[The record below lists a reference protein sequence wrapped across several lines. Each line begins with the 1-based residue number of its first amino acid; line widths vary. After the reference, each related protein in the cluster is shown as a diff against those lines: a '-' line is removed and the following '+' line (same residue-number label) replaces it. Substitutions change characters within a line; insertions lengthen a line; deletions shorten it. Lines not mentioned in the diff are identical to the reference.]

1 MALYNI
7 EFLHT
12 VLIIICHV
20 VAMKPFTLYLI
31 LALFVSACSKQQSQ
45 SEYGLNEVGQLI
57 TAEYGIVY
65 NVRLIDITGST
76 TSASTASPVGATVGG
91 MTGPAGTYV
100 GGEVGSLWGSGM
112 GAAEEAATAKKGYE
126 YTVVTESNVT
136 KTLVQYQN
144 PEDIVF
150 KPGDLVLIQ
159 STGSFHRILS
169 TANLPSK
176 ITEAHRL
183 KIENPSSAATTPTE
197 PPKEEKKPADPAPST
212 LKPDR

>member
-1 MALYNI
+1 
-7 EFLHT
+7 
-12 VLIIICHV
+12 
-20 VAMKPFTLYLI
+20 MKHFTLCL
-31 LALFVSACSKQQSQ
+31 LLTLLVAACSKQQSQ

-65 NVRLIDITGST
+65 NVRMIDITGST
-76 TSASTASPVGATVGG
+76 TSASSASPVGATVGG

-100 GGEVGSLWGSGM
+100 GGEVGSLWGSGV
-112 GAAEEAATAKKGYE
+112 GAAEEAATTKKGYE
-126 YTVVTESNVT
+126 YTVVTEGNVT

-169 TANLPSK
+169 TANLPPK
-176 ITEAHRL
+176 LTEAHRQ
-183 KIENPSSAATTPTE
+183 KIENPAPTPPPAAE
-197 PPKEEKKPADPAPST
+197 PKKDDKKDTPKEEQKPATPAPAPQ
-212 LKPDR
+212 PDR